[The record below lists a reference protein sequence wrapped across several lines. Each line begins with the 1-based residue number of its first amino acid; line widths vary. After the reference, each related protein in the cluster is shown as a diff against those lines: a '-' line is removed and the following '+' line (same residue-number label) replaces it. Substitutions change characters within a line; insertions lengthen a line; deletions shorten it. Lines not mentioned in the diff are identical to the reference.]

1 MDRIKNETALTYKD
15 MIVMPYN
22 IRVHQIEITQQM
34 NDHATLHLTG
44 VIPDELED
52 SYVYMTD
59 AETSIEVLQI
69 DGNGQSKPIFN
80 GLALDVQVK
89 SVMGTYYLEVK
100 AVSHTYLLDV
110 KKKIKPI
117 KMLVCHTVN

>member
-1 MDRIKNETALTYKD
+1 
-15 MIVMPYN
+15 MPYN

-110 KKKIKPI
+110 KKKKSNLS
-117 KMLVCHTVN
+117 KC